1 MKTNMKKYTL
11 LYAEDDVEIREGYAR
26 HFSKLFKTVYLASDG
41 KEALKI
47 YADKYPDI
55 LLIDIN
61 MPYID
66 GLTLI
71 ENIRKYDKDV
81 KIIILTAHLD
91 EEKLLRAMTLRLIKY
106 LQKPV
111 KKRELEAVLLEAVNE
126 LEKERQENNEIIF
139 YNIAEDT
146 IWDSSQDKLIYK
158 DNEIHLTQN
167 EIIIINIFTSNAKEY
182 YSVHDIIELFWMN
195 HSKDDM
201 SEESIRNIIKRLK
214 SKLPKETIT
223 NNHGIGYKL
232 TNTFYSQSF

>member
-11 LYAEDDVEIREGYAR
+11 LYAEDDIEIREGYAN
-26 HFSKLFKTVYLASDG
+26 HFSKLFKNVYLASNG

-61 MPYID
+61 MPYVD

-71 ENIRKYDKDV
+71 ENIRVYDKDV

-91 EEKLLRAMTLRLIKY
+91 EEKLLRAMTLRLVRY
-106 LQKPV
+106 LKKPV
-111 KKRELEAVLLEAVNE
+111 KKREIEAVLTETVNE
-126 LEKERQENNEIIF
+126 LEEERQKNDKIIF
-139 YNIAEDT
+139 NNITEDT
-146 IWDSSQDKLIYK
+146 IWDSSQNKLIYK

-167 EIIIINIFTSNAKEY
+167 EIIIIDIFISNAQEY
-182 YSVHDIIELFWMN
+182 YSVHDIIEFFWMN

-214 SKLPKETIT
+214 SKLPKGTIT

-232 TNTFYSQSF
+232 TNTF

>member
-1 MKTNMKKYTL
+1 MTNNMKKYTL
-11 LYAEDDVEIREGYAR
+11 LYAEDDIEIREGYAN
-26 HFSKLFKTVYLASDG
+26 HFRKLFKTVYLAANG

-55 LLIDIN
+55 LLVDIN
-61 MPYID
+61 MPKID

-91 EEKLLRAMTLRLIKY
+91 EEKLLRAMTLRLVSY
-106 LQKPV
+106 LQKPA
-111 KKRELEAVLLEAVNE
+111 KKRELESVLQEAVNE
-126 LEKERQENNEIIF
+126 LEIQRQENDNNTS
-139 YNIAEDT
+139 YKIAKDT
-146 IWDSSQDKLIYK
+146 IWISTQNKLIYK
-158 DNEIHLTQN
+158 ENEVHLTQN
-167 EIIIINIFTSNAKEY
+167 EIIIIKIFTSNAKEY
-182 YSVHDIIELFWMN
+182 YSVPDIIELFWMD

-232 TNTFYSQSF
+232 TNTVLS